1 MDDQHVIIDGFNIIF
16 GDKRLRKQFRSSQD
30 LAKKTLVDMA
40 QVIHDTD
47 GRQVSVVFDG
57 RGDEITFEYP
67 VRNSSFTV
75 IHSSSSVS
83 ADGVIERML
92 ARSQRTDRIIVISND
107 NLVQNATRACGGES
121 MRAEGFFDWVK
132 SCEKRS
138 RIDLT
143 CRQLNTEIEWNNRL
157 PL

>member
-47 GRQVSVVFDG
+47 GQQVSVVFDG
-57 RGDEITFEYP
+57 KGDEITFEYP
-67 VRNSSFTV
+67 VRDSSFTV

-92 ARSQRTDRIIVISND
+92 ARSKSTDRIIVISND
-107 NLVQNATRACGGES
+107 NLVQNAARACGAEP
-121 MRAEGFFDWVK
+121 MRAEGFFDWIK

-138 RIDLT
+138 QIDLT
-143 CRQLNTEIEWNNRL
+143 RRQSNTDMEWNNRL